1 MSNNGKYSSEDISS
15 AANAAMTMLDKINN
29 ERFKQLNQIN
39 NEFVMTTFYHVG
51 GNLADSCKPDNRN
64 DIKVV
69 DPRYICV
76 AKESDDDPKYRYF
89 LNFVLHYKLWQRVPV
104 YDSNAKDTLTGTACN
119 FYPESFNSILSWLI
133 ASTDFSNL
141 EIKFRAQSHL
151 TKWSNI
157 MASLYYFDKLSSFKQ
172 YAQDVY
178 EFSESK
184 INALCALPHETS
196 NLVIDRV
203 IFDSATKKLAQL
215 CGMSRTS
222 AIKNHLGLYVT
233 EASYCTSALKN
244 RYLSIKE
251 EYDNAVEDIK
261 KILAGSPELT
271 LCWNAAN
278 VEASALGSM
287 NAINGGTNIHTT
299 NVEQVVNCA
308 GEQLAREIS
317 SMDDDQLLQFAKD
330 NRDLINKSSSLIDVN
345 KKLIEDVNK
354 DLENTKKTLN
364 IVTIVVVITC
374 IMLFALFI
382 KSFIDSRKIQNS
394 IKTQPHIQKVSN

>member
-1 MSNNGKYSSEDISS
+1 MSNNSNYSSEDISS

-39 NEFVMTTFYHVG
+39 NEFVLTTFYHVG
-51 GNLADSCKPDNRN
+51 GNLADSCKPDNRS

-89 LNFVLHYKLWQRVPV
+89 LNYVLHYKLWQRVPV
-104 YDSNAKDTLTGTACN
+104 YDSNAKDTLTGSACN

-141 EIKFRAQSHL
+141 EIKFRASSHL

-178 EFSESK
+178 DFSESK

-203 IFDSATKKLAQL
+203 VFDSATKKLTQL
-215 CGMSRTS
+215 CGMSRTI

-244 RYLSIKE
+244 QYLSIKA
-251 EYDNAVEDIK
+251 EYDKAVEDIK

-271 LCWNAAN
+271 LCWNSAN
-278 VEASALGSM
+278 VEASAIGSM
-287 NAINGGTNIHTT
+287 NATNGGTNIHTT

-308 GEQLAREIS
+308 GEQLAKEIS
-317 SMDDDQLLQFAKD
+317 TMDDDQLLQFAKD
-330 NRDLINKSSSLIDVN
+330 NRDLINKSNLLIDVN
-345 KKLIEDVNK
+345 KKLIEDVDNK
-354 DLENTKKTLN
+354 LENTKKTLN

-374 IMLFALFI
+374 VLLFALFI
-382 KSFIDSRKIQNS
+382 KSFIDSRKIRNSVKAQPYIQN
-394 IKTQPHIQKVSN
+394 VSN

>member
-1 MSNNGKYSSEDISS
+1 MSNNSKHTSEDISS

-39 NEFVMTTFYHVG
+39 NEFVLTTFYHVG
-51 GNLADSCKPDNRN
+51 GNVADSCKPDTRN

-69 DPRYICV
+69 DPRYICAV
-76 AKESDDDPKYRYF
+76 KESDDDPKYRYF
-89 LNFVLHYKLWQRVPV
+89 LNFVLQYKLWQRIPV
-104 YDSNAKDTLTGTACN
+104 YDSNAKDTLTGSACS
-119 FYPESFNSILSWLI
+119 FYPESFNSILTWLI

-141 EIKFRAQSHL
+141 EVKFRASSHL

-172 YAQDVY
+172 YAQDVFD
-178 EFSESK
+178 FSETK
-184 INALCALPHETS
+184 IDALCALPHETS

-203 IFDSATKKLAQL
+203 VFDSATKKLNQL
-215 CGMSRTS
+215 CGMTRTN
-222 AIKNHLGLYVT
+222 AIKYHIGLYVT

-244 RYLSIKE
+244 QYLSIKA
-251 EYDNAVEDIK
+251 EYDKAVEDIK

-271 LCWNAAN
+271 LCWNSAN
-278 VEASALGSM
+278 VEASAIGSM
-287 NAINGGTNIHTT
+287 NATNGGTNINTT

-308 GEQLAREIS
+308 GEQLAKEIS
-317 SMDDDQLLQFAKD
+317 TMDDDQLLQFSKD
-330 NRDLINKSSSLIDVN
+330 NRDLINKSSLLIDVN

-374 IMLFALFI
+374 VMLIALFV
-382 KSFIDSRKIQNS
+382 KSFMDSRKLQNPNRPPAYVQ
-394 IKTQPHIQKVSN
+394 TVSN